1 MIYGTNSYNHQKM
14 RPTWGAFFMQKID
27 NCRQKSTSERETN
40 ERNIYDAN
48 LYFPYQAADA
58 SPLTAERLLRALGVT
73 RKHKGFRYA
82 EYMIEAVADDADRLR
97 LITKCLYP
105 ETARHFDVTQY
116 AVERSL
122 RTLVKACWRK
132 KDHTQ
137 LNLIV
142 GTELREPPTNTE
154 FVDYLAAYLAQ
165 HR

>member
-1 MIYGTNSYNHQKM
+1 MM
-14 RPTWGAFFMQKID
+14 PTYI
-27 NCRQKSTSERETN
+27 
-40 ERNIYDAN
+40 
-48 LYFPYQAADA
+48 FPYQAADA

-82 EYMIEAVADDADRLR
+82 EYMIEAIADDADRLR

-132 KDHTQ
+132 KDHTM